1 MLTSVQ
7 KEILQ
12 TLINLYQSS
21 NGYKTKDCAL
31 QEVFARAFPAI

>member
-21 NGYKTKDCAL
+21 
-31 QEVFARAFPAI
+31 